1 VGRAGGQVDAISAEI
16 SAFRWLQPVT
26 SIWDIG
32 HNTNMEERNN
42 SNEFAGAAGATG
54 ATGATGAAGAPG
66 APGASKA
73 RVIAVAVTAVALL
86 AIAIPFV
93 WQPHVEA
100 EPAAVSASNDPAPAA
115 AGGEETAACMAD
127 AKPANFNFT
136 MKDVDG
142 NQVSLASYK
151 GKVVLL
157 NFWATW
163 CGPCKAEIPGFVR
176 LQEKYRDKGL
186 VIVGYSV
193 DDTADKAK
201 AYAAEYKMNY
211 PILLGEGREDVQD
224 AYGPIWGIP
233 ASFIISKDGK
243 VCRKHMGIAPEAVF
257 EKEVAALLN

>member
-1 VGRAGGQVDAISAEI
+1 MDESTTRMADEGLTPEA
-16 SAFRWLQPVT
+16 PV
-26 SIWDIG
+26 
-32 HNTNMEERNN
+32 
-42 SNEFAGAAGATG
+42 
-54 ATGATGAAGAPG
+54 AP
-66 APGASKA
+66 ASKM
-73 RVIAVAVTAVALL
+73 RMVAVAATAIALL

-93 WQPHVEA
+93 WAPHTEEPVA
-100 EPAAVSASNDPAPAA
+100 AASTPAADPAPAA
-115 AGGEETAACMAD
+115 SLDGAAQAASAACMAN
-127 AKPANFNFT
+127 AKPANFDFT

-142 NQVSLASYK
+142 NDVSLSAYK

-176 LQEKYRDKGL
+176 IQEKYRDKGL

-233 ASFIISKDGK
+233 ASFIISKEGK

>member
-1 VGRAGGQVDAISAEI
+1 MGETHGSTDSIG
-16 SAFRWLQPVT
+16 PT
-26 SIWDIG
+26 SSSG
-32 HNTNMEERNN
+32 
-42 SNEFAGAAGATG
+42 GAT
-54 ATGATGAAGAPG
+54 
-66 APGASKA
+66 GASKA
-73 RVIAVAVTAVALL
+73 RMIAVAVTAVALL

-93 WQPHVEA
+93 WQPNVEA
-100 EPAAVSASNDPAPAA
+100 EPAAASTANGPTAA
-115 AGGEETAACMAD
+115 ATSAHEGDTAACMANP
-127 AKPANFNFT
+127 KPANFDFT

-142 NQVSLASYK
+142 NDVSLSTYK

-176 LQEKYRDKGL
+176 LQEKYRDQGL

-193 DDTADKAK
+193 DDTAAKAK

-211 PILLGEGREDVQD
+211 PILLGEGREEVQD

-243 VCRKHMGIAPEAVF
+243 VCRKHMGIAPEALF
-257 EKEVAALLN
+257 EKEVVALLN